1 MTTDRRATHLSD
13 VDLERLRQALVRE
26 RNALAAAEQAL
37 TATARGG
44 AGGEIEDG
52 DIAERMAAQE
62 NALPLASFDA
72 GRLAEVDVALRKLE
86 AGTYGLSE
94 LSGAPI
100 PLERLEL
107 VPWARLTVD
116 EEERRERS

>member
-26 RNALAAAEQAL
+26 RNALVAAERAL
-37 TATARGG
+37 AGVARGG

-86 AGTYGLSE
+86 AGTYGVSE

-100 PLERLEL
+100 PLERLDL
-107 VPWARLTVD
+107 VPWARLTVE